1 MAFIMS
7 LGLHLSYKRAFM
19 NILFYYEELYNTTT
33 ERLKELAGISIQ
45 HKNSLLKQMR
55 EHTPSFPTN
64 STDIDLLTRKVVAS
78 LGAVLCPEAAA
89 EYAGAGKL
97 LEMDMAEGAE

>member
-1 MAFIMS
+1 
-7 LGLHLSYKRAFM
+7 M

-45 HKNSLLKQMR
+45 HKNNLLKQMKD
-55 EHTPSFPTN
+55 HTPSFLTT
-64 STDIDLLTRKVVAS
+64 STTDIDLLTKKVVAS

-89 EYAGAGKL
+89 EYAGVSKL

>member
-1 MAFIMS
+1 
-7 LGLHLSYKRAFM
+7 M

-45 HKNSLLKQMR
+45 HKNNLLKQMK
-55 EHTPSFPTN
+55 EHTPAFLNTST
-64 STDIDLLTRKVVAS
+64 TDIDILAKKVVAS

-89 EYAGAGKL
+89 DYAGISKL
-97 LEMDMAEGAE
+97 TELDMAGAE